1 MLNKNRMR
9 IILIC
14 SLIAILLFLYYRQS
28 NYLVYYA
35 KIANSNS
42 EVKIVDLGSDEGFAV
57 SDLDIG
63 SIGVYRK
70 SNMQVELATLKEYE
84 LNFILENGRTRKLFL
99 SSFENIPDYS
109 KDSINDSEVINGVFS
124 KNNKY
129 YIIEDSRVFIRFKA
143 EFYDSLFELIE
154 NFTQP

>member
-1 MLNKNRMR
+1 MLNKNRKQ
-9 IILIC
+9 IVLIC
-14 SLIAILLFLYYRQS
+14 SLIAILLVLYYRQN

-35 KIANSNS
+35 KIAHFHS
-42 EVKIVDLGSDEGFAV
+42 EVKIFDLGSDESFAV

-109 KDSINDSEVINGVFS
+109 KDSINDSEVINGVYS